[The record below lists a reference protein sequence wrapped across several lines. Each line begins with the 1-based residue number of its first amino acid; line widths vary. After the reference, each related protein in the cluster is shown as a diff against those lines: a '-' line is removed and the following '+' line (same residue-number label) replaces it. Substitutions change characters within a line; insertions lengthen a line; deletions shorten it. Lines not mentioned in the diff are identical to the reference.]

1 MVRFTKGLLTT
12 LVDEDDSRIPE
23 YYANGWT
30 RCEPTDKQ
38 KTAADKRIDDAVREA
53 NASEGKNKRARNAA
67 SDKKVNDAIVAA
79 TNAEAES
86 EAVDDGLIKTEGES
100 NG

>member
-1 MVRFTKGLLTT
+1 M
-12 LVDEDDSRIPE
+12 
-23 YYANGWT
+23 
-30 RCEPTDKQ
+30 
-38 KTAADKRIDDAVREA
+38 REA